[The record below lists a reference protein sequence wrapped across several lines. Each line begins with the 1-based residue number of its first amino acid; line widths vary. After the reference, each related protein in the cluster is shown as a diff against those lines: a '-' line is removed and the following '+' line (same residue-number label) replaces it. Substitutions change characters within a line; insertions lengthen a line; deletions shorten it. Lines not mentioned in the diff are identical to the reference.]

1 MKDKKIFF
9 VFGFGFVFLFSI
21 LIYKWKT
28 GRSNPNPVTPVI
40 TSSLA
45 VQTETPVK
53 KNSFEKIKTLTA
65 VQNKIPAELKDKNE
79 ALLQGWDKLVGSVK
93 SSPACIEKSQAA
105 SKIQLTPEEI
115 FYVYRNQRTYSNV
128 IILDPFRYCL
138 KAGSEVDLFDIEP
151 RGKMKIFNLELV
163 QSDKQ
168 KLTPLYSGKL
178 VSALKLT
185 TWSQIVLD
193 FMQSYDFSP
202 VQKSYRLG
210 LLINYSIKD
219 KKDFLWEVAGS
230 RRAPSISGVKYFL
243 NESDVDKKAVIIDVR
258 SELEFKYGSLK
269 GAFNLPYSFN
279 SSRGKSQPP
288 NALSIFQDT

>member
-1 MKDKKIFF
+1 MKDKNFLFI
-9 VFGFGFVFLFSI
+9 FGFGFVFLFSI

-28 GRSNPNPVTPVI
+28 ARSNPNRVAPVI
-40 TSSLA
+40 TSSPVMQA
-45 VQTETPVK
+45 EAPVQ
-53 KNSFEKIKTLTA
+53 KNSLEKIKTSIA
-65 VQNKIPAELKDKNE
+65 VQNKIPAEFKDKNE

-105 SKIQLTPEEI
+105 IKIQLTPEEI
-115 FYVYRNQRTYSNV
+115 FYVYRNQRSFSNV

-151 RGKMKIFNLELV
+151 QGKMKIFNLELV
-163 QSDKQ
+163 QIDKQ

-202 VQKSYRLG
+202 VQKSYP
-210 LLINYSIKD
+210 
-219 KKDFLWEVAGS
+219 
-230 RRAPSISGVKYFL
+230 RAC
-243 NESDVDKKAVIIDVR
+243 
-258 SELEFKYGSLK
+258 
-269 GAFNLPYSFN
+269 
-279 SSRGKSQPP
+279 
-288 NALSIFQDT
+288 